1 MAESK
6 RTVSKEKQRKLQV
19 MRKLKKYV
27 KQEVNERRRPVTGS
41 IFVARLAINQSSP
54 RTCKPL
60 KRAIIPPSRTEVAL
74 AAGHQLSVNS

>member
-27 KQEVNERRRPVTGS
+27 KQKVNERRRPVTGS

-54 RTCKPL
+54 RTCRPL
-60 KRAIIPPSRTEVAL
+60 KRAIIPLSRTKVAL